1 MKNKIPDKPRFSAVS
16 QCAWEVIKHFGFH
29 HYPIDV
35 SVIYKASPIEV
46 NTYQHF
52 AAKVGL
58 TLDKYIDVVGA
69 KDGFSI
75 YDKSKNKYVVA
86 FNTQDMTKRRIRWTL
101 AHELGHIVLNHFDE
115 FEATR
120 LSQSGLTEDEYS
132 VLDVEANIFASEL
145 LCSPAMVGL
154 LPEQERN
161 VDYISRLF
169 FISRQAAE
177 KAIEQWSKYP
187 RLHGKHATFF
197 EQQFPSYLCGS
208 HESA

>member
-1 MKNKIPDKPRFSAVS
+1 MTKIPDRPRFFYAS
-16 QCAWEVIKHFGFH
+16 QRAWAIIKHFNFH
-29 HYPIDV
+29 TYPID
-35 SVIYKASPIEV
+35 IYAIYEASTIIAK
-46 NTYQHF
+46 TYQYY
-52 AAKVGL
+52 AAKQGL
-58 TLDKYIDVVGA
+58 TTEEYIEAAGGA

-75 YDKSKNKYVVA
+75 YDNGQYIVA
-86 FNTQDMTKRRIRWTL
+86 FNTENMTKGRIRWTL
-101 AHELGHIVLNHFDE
+101 AHELGHVVLKHFEE